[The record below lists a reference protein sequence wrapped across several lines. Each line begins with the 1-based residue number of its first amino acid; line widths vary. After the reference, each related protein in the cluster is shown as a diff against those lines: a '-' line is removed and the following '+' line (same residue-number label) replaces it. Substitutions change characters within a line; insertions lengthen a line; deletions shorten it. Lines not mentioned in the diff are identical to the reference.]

1 MANTVVESPCVGICS
16 LDEQDICSG
25 CYRNVQEIIDWMSM
39 DNAQREDVLRKCK
52 ERDPFS
58 D

>member
-1 MANTVVESPCVGICS
+1 MANTAVESPCLGICS